1 MLELTRLKKQLDGP
15 QSKPGR
21 PGKSSGLVSSLEY
34 ARQNWTLFLLAL
46 PGLIL
51 IFMFSYAPMFGVV
64 IAFEDYSP
72 RTMFASPFVGLRNF
86 ATLFGSSVVG
96 RLISNTLL
104 LNFMFIIAT
113 TFFSVFMAILLNEV
127 RSTVFKRVSQSVMFL
142 PFFMGW
148 TIVAMVLF
156 GLTDY
161 NVGTINALLVPL
173 GVDRIILTDKP
184 EIWPAILTLIRVWK
198 GTGSGCIIYLAVLI
212 SIDPQLYEAA
222 AMDGAG
228 RWGRIRY
235 ISLPGLLPVVI
246 LLVLLDI
253 GRIFYGD
260 FGMIYAVI
268 GNQANLYSTTDVI
281 DTYILR
287 ALQSNSNYGFS
298 AAVGFS
304 QSVMGFI
311 CVFGAN
317 WLVKKYSERRGE
329 DYRLF

>member
-1 MLELTRLKKQLDGP
+1 MAVSTDVRLS
-15 QSKPGR
+15 SKNSR
-21 PGKSSGLVSSLEY
+21 SRNGLQAFLEY

-46 PGLIL
+46 PGLLL

-64 IAFEDYSP
+64 IAFQDYSP

-86 ATLFGSSVVG
+86 TALFGSPIAG
-96 RLISNTLL
+96 RLITNTLL
-104 LNFMFIIAT
+104 LNLMFITAT
-113 TFFSVFMAILLNEV
+113 TFFSVVIALLLNEV
-127 RSTVFKRVSQSVMFL
+127 RSRMFKRISQSVMFL

-156 GLTDY
+156 GLIDY
-161 NVGTINALLVPL
+161 NVGTINALITKVGLP
-173 GVDRIILTDKP
+173 RIILTDKP
-184 EIWPAILTLIRVWK
+184 EIWPWILTLIRVWK
-198 GTGSGCIIYLAVLI
+198 GTGSGCIIYLAVLV
-212 SIDPQLYEAA
+212 SVDPQLHEAA
-222 AMDGAG
+222 AIDGAG
-228 RWGRIRY
+228 RWARIRY
-235 ISLPGLLPVVI
+235 ISMPALLPIII

-268 GNQANLYSTTDVI
+268 GNQANLFSTTDVI

-298 AAVGFS
+298 AAVGLS
-304 QSVMGFI
+304 QSILGFI

-317 WLVKKYSERRGE
+317 WAVKKYSERRGE

>member
-1 MLELTRLKKQLDGP
+1 MLELTRLKQRLDGKQP
-15 QSKPGR
+15 A
-21 PGKSSGLVSSLEY
+21 PGKGSRRSSFRASLEY

-46 PGLIL
+46 PGLLL

-86 ATLFGSSVVG
+86 ATLFESSIVG

-104 LNFMFIIAT
+104 LNFQFIIAT
-113 TFFSVFMAILLNEV
+113 TFFSVFIAILLNEV
-127 RSTVFKRVSQSVMFL
+127 RSTVFKRFSQSVMFL

-173 GVDRIILTDKP
+173 GVERIILTDKP
-184 EIWPAILTLIRVWK
+184 EIWPAILTIIRVWK

-212 SIDPQLYEAA
+212 SVDPQLYEAA

-235 ISLPGLLPVVI
+235 ISLPSLLPVVI

>member
-1 MLELTRLKKQLDGP
+1 MLELSRLKNRIAVAQAKSG
-15 QSKPGR
+15 
-21 PGKSSGLVSSLEY
+21 GKRHGALAALEY

-46 PGLIL
+46 PGLLL

-86 ATLFGSSVVG
+86 ATLFDSSIVG
-96 RLISNTLL
+96 RLIANTLL

-113 TFFSVFMAILLNEV
+113 TFFSVLVAILLNEV

-156 GLTDY
+156 GLIDY
-161 NVGTINALLVPL
+161 DVGTINALITKIGL
-173 GVDRIILTDKP
+173 DRIILTDKP
-184 EIWPAILTLIRVWK
+184 EIWPFVLTLIRVWK

-212 SIDPQLYEAA
+212 SVDPQLHEAA

-235 ISLPGLLPVVI
+235 ISLPALVPVII

-298 AAVGFS
+298 AAVGLS
-304 QSVMGFI
+304 QSIMGFI

>member
-1 MLELTRLKKQLDGP
+1 MLELTRLKQRLDDN
-15 QSKPGR
+15 QAKPGQISKR
-21 PGKSSGLVSSLEY
+21 SEFRASLEY
-34 ARQNWTLFLLAL
+34 ARQNWSLFLLAL
-46 PGLIL
+46 PGIVL
-51 IFMFSYAPMFGVV
+51 IFMFSYAPMVGVV

-72 RTMFASPFVGLRNF
+72 RTVFASPFVGLRNF
-86 ATLFGSSVVG
+86 TTLFGSSIAG
-96 RLISNTLL
+96 RLIGNTLL

-113 TFFSVFMAILLNEV
+113 TLFSVVVAILLNEM
-127 RSTVFKRVSQSVMFL
+127 RSTVFKRFSQSVMFL

-156 GLTDY
+156 GLIDY

-173 GVDRIILTDKP
+173 GFERVILTDKP
-184 EIWPAILTLIRVWK
+184 EIWPLILTLIRVWK
-198 GTGSGCIIYLAVLI
+198 GTGAGCIIYLAVLV
-212 SIDPQLYEAA
+212 SVDPQLHEAA

-235 ISLPGLLPVVI
+235 ISLPALLPVII

-287 ALQSNSNYGFS
+287 ALQTNSNYGFS

-304 QSVMGFI
+304 QSVLGFI

-317 WLVKKYSERRGE
+317 WMVKKYSERRGE

>member
-1 MLELTRLKKQLDGP
+1 MLELTRLKPRRDTASAPANRGKP
-15 QSKPGR
+15 SRAQSF
-21 PGKSSGLVSSLEY
+21 LEY

-72 RTMFASPFVGLRNF
+72 RTVFASPFVGLRNF
-86 ATLFGSSVVG
+86 TTLFGSSIAG
-96 RLISNTLL
+96 RLIANTLT
-104 LNFMFIIAT
+104 LNFSFIIAT
-113 TFFSVFMAILLNEV
+113 TFFSVLIALLLNEV
-127 RSTVFKRVSQSVMFL
+127 RWTVFKRVSQSVMFL

-156 GLTDY
+156 GLIDY
-161 NVGTINALLVPL
+161 NVGTINALITRIGLE
-173 GVDRIILTDKP
+173 RIIVTNKP
-184 EIWPAILTLIRVWK
+184 EIWPAILTAIRVWK
-198 GTGSGCIIYLAVLI
+198 GTGSGCIIYLAVLV
-212 SIDPQLYEAA
+212 SIDPQLHEAA
-222 AMDGAG
+222 SMDGAG
-228 RWGRIRY
+228 RWGRMRY
-235 ISLPGLLPVVI
+235 ISMPALIPVII

-287 ALQSNSNYGFS
+287 ALQANSNYGFS

-304 QSVMGFI
+304 QSVLGFI

-317 WLVKKYSERRGE
+317 WAVKKYSERRGE